1 MEQIGP
7 DRVESLLTFATGVL
21 PDLQT
26 LAGELAKNKDQLA
39 SLNDLLSDTST
50 MQYLQKTAKQLMQMK
65 QDFEANAGQ
74 LTLLAQV
81 MQAASNP
88 HLKAFAK
95 MLPTLAQDLKDA
107 APILESLS
115 GDLNDPAVRASLEN
129 MPKTVAA
136 LMRIQADLSS
146 GSEIMKALQN
156 AAQPETLS
164 TASGIVKTLD
174 QIEQQGLLSKYTD
187 AADAASS
194 LLGLSLIHI

>member
-1 MEQIGP
+1 M
-7 DRVESLLTFATGVL
+7 R
-21 PDLQT
+21 
-26 LAGELAKNKDQLA
+26 
-39 SLNDLLSDTST
+39 
-50 MQYLQKTAKQLMQMK
+50 
-65 QDFEANAGQ
+65 
-74 LTLLAQV
+74 
-81 MQAASNP
+81 
-88 HLKAFAK
+88 
-95 MLPTLAQDLKDA
+95 QDLKDA

-174 QIEQQGLLSKYTD
+174 QIEPARPALQIHRCGRR
-187 AADAASS
+187 ASS
-194 LLGLSLIHI
+194 LLGRVQAWLNLSKEYGLYTPGRGWNGYRCKIHSENRWHQGEKPQPAQAPAQEESGVVAGSRGCLIEKAKTLNHRKNTKRLLQTHVAAASPYQKHRFLSG